1 MICGVARP
9 GETGQE
15 AVSLFMFTV
24 TDVLWFINSTII
36 GAEVVLESQLGKLFV
51 FNIGTLYY

>member
-1 MICGVARP
+1 MWPGQARL
-9 GETGQE
+9 GQE